1 MQWVLPYGTLRRLVL
16 VQCSV
21 KFALYTHLL
30 LALLLLPPDF
40 LRRLRRLRRV
50 VRFLLFGVLLV
61 AKLGLDARDAAN

>member
-16 VQCSV
+16 VQYSV

-30 LALLLLPPDF
+30 LALLLLPD